1 MLASQNDSNNN
12 KVLTN
17 DGIPLKKKLSKAL
30 FKSRLRAFGLV
41 TPLLLLISLGF
52 VFPILVF
59 LTRGVYNDTF
69 EKYMINLTPILAEWD
84 GKTEPTEEMFK
95 ALVLDLVSLKK
106 SKNIG
111 KVASRMNRE
120 MSGSRSLF
128 TSSARK
134 AKKLKAPFKE
144 SLIEVKQKWGNLDT
158 WRAMKVT
165 SSSFTPVF
173 LASALDMKYT
183 ADGTF
188 VQKSEERRIHV
199 RLFIRTL
206 EISLIVVIAGLSL
219 GYPVAFLLASLPV
232 RISNLLL
239 ILVLLPFW
247 TSLLVRTTAWIAM
260 LQGQGVLNDLFV
272 VFGIA
277 TDEDRFTLIYNKAG
291 TLISMTH
298 ILLPFMIL
306 PIYSVMKTIPPSY
319 VRAAKSMGAT
329 SWTAFWR
336 IYFPQTIPGIGAGAI
351 LVFILAISFYIT
363 PALIGGQDGTMISNF
378 IDYHMR
384 KSLNWSLA
392 AAMGG
397 VLLVIVLFLYWI
409 YDRVVGIDNMK
420 LG

>member
-1 MLASQNDSNNN
+1 ME
-12 KVLTN
+12 LTKEN
-17 DGIPLKKKLSKAL
+17 TKNEVITSDGIPLKRKLSKAL
-30 FKSRLRAFGLV
+30 FQSRIRAFGLV
-41 TPLLLLISLGF
+41 TPLLLLILFAF
-52 VFPILVF
+52 VSPILVF
-59 LTRGVYNDTF
+59 LSRGVYNDTF
-69 EKYMINLTPILAEWD
+69 EKYMINLTPLITEWD
-84 GKTEPTEEMFK
+84 GVSEPNEDMYE
-95 ALVLDLVSLKK
+95 ALVLDLKAGKK

-111 KVASRMNRE
+111 KVATRVNRE
-120 MSGSRSLF
+120 LSGTRSLF
-128 TSSARK
+128 VSSARK
-134 AKKLKAPFKE
+134 AKKLEAPFKD
-144 SLIEVKQKWGNLDT
+144 SLIKVNKKWGQLEV
-158 WRAMKVT
+158 WRALKIT
-165 SSSFTPVF
+165 AQSITPGF

-188 VQKSEERRIHV
+188 ERKSEERRIHV
-199 RLFIRTL
+199 KLFVRTL
-206 EISLIVVIAGLSL
+206 EISLIVVLAGLVL

-232 RISNLLL
+232 RTSNLLL

-260 LQGQGVLNDLFV
+260 LQAQGVLNDLSV
-272 VFGIA
+272 VFGLA
-277 TDEDRFTLIYNKAG
+277 TDEDRFSLIYNKTG

-306 PIYSVMKTIPPSY
+306 PLYSVMKTIPPSY

-329 SWTAFWR
+329 NWTAFWR
-336 IYFPQTIPGIGAGAI
+336 IYFPQTIPGIGAGGI
-351 LVFILAISFYIT
+351 LVFILANSFYIT

-378 IDYHMR
+378 IDFHMR
-384 KSLNWSLA
+384 KTLNWSLA